1 MPGLRKV
8 MGSLEAD
15 RNAFPLCN
23 RGNEAGI
30 HAPRERDDPFTAP
43 QFYCRDNRVF
53 KRAGCRV
60 RLDQT
65 FYRAVTDQRTFR
77 SRARDNTEMVAGMA
91 AIKGN
96 RKFAAE

>member
-30 HAPRERDDPFTAP
+30 YTPRERDDPFIAP
-43 QFYCRDNRVF
+43 QFYCRDNRFF

-60 RLDQT
+60 GLDET
-65 FYRAVTDQRTFR
+65 FYLTITDQRTFR
-77 SRARDNTEMVAGMA
+77 SQARDNTEMVAGMA
-91 AIKGN
+91 VIKGK